1 MEIKLTDLR
10 EGEVS
15 EIFFMARPTAEK
27 MQAPIKKACSS
38 QLLRERLGLTWRDGT
53 DGPGVRGQ
61 GKAWAGALTGIQWRM
76 EGKVG

>member
-10 EGEVS
+10 EREREVL

-38 QLLRERLGLTWRDGT
+38 QLLREKLGPT
-53 DGPGVRGQ
+53 
-61 GKAWAGALTGIQWRM
+61 
-76 EGKVG
+76 

>member
-1 MEIKLTDLR
+1 
-10 EGEVS
+10 
-15 EIFFMARPTAEK
+15 MARPTAEK

-38 QLLRERLGLTWRDGT
+38 QLLRERLSLTWRDST

-61 GKAWAGALTGIQWRM
+61 GKAWAGALTGIQWGM